1 MLQDLLTKQF
11 HLQVRIENRPVPVFA
26 LTAIKNPPKLRQPDN
41 SDGRNG
47 CRLAVDTA
55 RSMQGA
61 IRHNATMADLAHVL
75 PRIASGYIDLPVV
88 GLTGLSGSYDFQFE
102 WVVKE
107 KQTDAPGPTVFVA
120 VEGLGLKPE
129 QRKHPAPIVVI
140 ERVDRTPAVN

>member
-1 MLQDLLTKQF
+1 MAAGSRWIRRGPCKA
-11 HLQVRIENRPVPVFA
+11 RFA
-26 LTAIKNPPKLRQPDN
+26 ITPQWR
-41 SDGRNG
+41 
-47 CRLAVDTA
+47 
-55 RSMQGA
+55 
-61 IRHNATMADLAHVL
+61 LAHVL

-120 VEGLGLKPE
+120 VEGLGLKLE

-140 ERVDRTPAVN
+140 ERVDRTPAIN